1 MSINI
6 KINKDNF
13 VFALW
18 VSGQISA
25 IYQELDSV
33 QEAFEDL
40 QDQGFDLA
48 IIDLRTNTIIQE
60 YNY

>member
-6 KINKDNF
+6 KINKDYSI
-13 VFALW
+13 FALW

-25 IYQELDSV
+25 LYQEWDAV
-33 QEAFEDL
+33 QEAFENL

-48 IIDLRTNTIIQE
+48 IIDLNTNTIIQE

>member
-25 IYQELDSV
+25 IYQELDAV
-33 QEAFEDL
+33 QEAFENF

>member
-13 VFALW
+13 IFALW

-25 IYQELDSV
+25 LYQEWDAV
-33 QEAFEDL
+33 QEAFENL

-48 IIDLRTNTIIQE
+48 IIDLRTNTIIQK